1 MKLIASDLDGTLLDE
16 EGVVSEENIAAI
28 QKAIDH
34 GIRFVVATG
43 RSYDAASTPLKQAGI
58 TCPIISLNGAV
69 AYTEDKKLIRTIPM
83 DKSVAKQVL
92 GACREADMYLE
103 FFTSN
108 GIYSVSKEY
117 FLEVLVDIMKSANPN
132 VAEADIRKKAE
143 LRFQAEPVQFI
154 ADYDEIFAVENLEI
168 YKILAFSLDKEKLKN
183 VRTQLAGGAGMAITS
198 SGDINL
204 EFNHQDAQKGIA
216 LKHLAESMGIGM
228 ADVMALGDN
237 WNDAS
242 MLQAAERGVAMGN
255 ASDEI
260 KALCSYTTKANYDHG
275 VADAIE
281 EMLQERKNKRQ

>member
-1 MKLIASDLDGTLLDE
+1 MKLIASDLDGTLLNE
-16 EGVVSEENIAAI
+16 EGVVSEENMAAV

-43 RSYDAASTPLKQAGI
+43 RSYDAANTPLKQAGI

-69 AYTEDKKLIRTIPM
+69 AYTEDKQLIRTIPM

-92 GACREADMYLE
+92 EVCREADMYLE
-103 FFTSN
+103 FFTNN

-132 VAEADIRKKAE
+132 ASEEEIREKAE
-143 LRFQAEPVQFI
+143 LRFQAEPVEFI
-154 ADYDEIFAVENLEI
+154 QDYDEIFAIENIEI
-168 YKILAFSLDKEKLKN
+168 YKILAFSLDKEKL
-183 VRTQLAGGAGMAITS
+183 VSARAQLNGAAGMAITS

-216 LKHLAESMGIGM
+216 LKHLAGNMGIDM

-237 WNDAS
+237 WNDES
-242 MLQAAERGVAMGN
+242 MLRSAGRGVAMGN

-260 KALCSYTTKANYDHG
+260 KALCDYETKANYDHG
-275 VADAIE
+275 VAYAVE
-281 EMLQERKNKRQ
+281 EMLREVKA

>member
-28 QKAIDH
+28 QKAVAH

-43 RSYDAASTPLKQAGI
+43 RSYDAANTPLKQAGI

-69 AYTEDKKLIRTIPM
+69 AYTEDKQLIRTVPM

-92 GACREADMYLE
+92 EVCREADMYLE
-103 FFTSN
+103 FFTTN
-108 GIYSVSKEY
+108 GIYSVSKKY

-132 VAEADIRKKAE
+132 ASETEIREKAE

-154 ADYDEIFAVENLEI
+154 ADYDEIFAIENLEI
-168 YKILAFSLDKEKLKN
+168 YKILAFSLDKEKLASA
-183 VRTQLAGGAGMAITS
+183 RAQLSGVAGMAITS

-204 EFNHQDAQKGIA
+204 EFNHRDAQKGIA
-216 LKHLAESMGIGM
+216 LKHLAESMGIDM
-228 ADVMALGDN
+228 VDVMAMGDN
-237 WNDAS
+237 WNDES
-242 MLQAAERGVAMGN
+242 MLRSAGRGVAMGN

-275 VADAIE
+275 VAFAIE
-281 EMLQERKNKRQ
+281 EMLRTINA